1 MDEKNN
7 SNKGQVVIQEK
18 IEKAMSE
25 EFEKLL
31 KENKQ
36 DKLLQLI
43 IENKIDDLDL
53 VELKIFLSED

>member
-1 MDEKNN
+1 MDEQNN